1 MPTVIVTTLAMI
13 AFAAN
18 SILCRLALGQFEIDA
33 ASFTSIRLISGAI
46 TLTFLLSLKQ
56 PGALKW
62 NMNISSSLALFCYA
76 ICFSFAYLELTT
88 GTGALILFG
97 TIQLAMIIYG
107 VISGEKPTFLMW
119 LGIVLAS
126 GGLVYLM
133 LPGVGAPSITG
144 ATLMALAGLA
154 WSVYTIRGKSTKN
167 AVAATTWNF
176 IGTIP
181 FTVIASIVFVTEFH
195 ATSSGIILAIASGAL
210 ASGVGYVLW
219 YAALPQMSITIAAIA
234 QITVPVIAAFGGVLF
249 MSEMFSLRLVVASF
263 TILGGIALVIFAKRP
278 KR

>member
-18 SILCRLALGQFEIDA
+18 SILCRLALGQTEIDA

-46 TLTFLLSLKQ
+46 TLTFLLYIKQ

-62 NMNISSSLALFCYA
+62 NINISSSLALFCYA

-97 TIQLAMIIYG
+97 TIQLAMIVFG
-107 VISGEKPTFLMW
+107 VVSGEKPSLIMW

-144 ATLMALAGLA
+144 TTLMAMAGLA

-176 IGTIP
+176 IGTVP
-181 FTVIASIVFVTEFH
+181 FTIIASIIFMTKTH
-195 ATSSGIILAIASGAL
+195 ATNNGILLAIASGVL

-219 YAALPQMSITIAAIA
+219 YAALPRMSITTAAIV

-249 MSEMFSLRLVVASF
+249 MSEVFTLRLMVATFS
-263 TILGGIALVIFAKRP
+263 ILGGIALVILARRP
-278 KR
+278 KK